1 MNSYTFSLGINCCF
15 IDSGR
20 KLRFPYIDDAEHL
33 LTSVLKCSDPTP
45 LSMHQSNN
53 LEHCNVAIGSITSD
67 SIYFRELLN
76 KLNKTSVSF
85 AQIINLLSLCSKNIK
100 WIGFVFCLYIHV
112 NLTFVIFIKKYGCF
126 TKGYRKLYHYKT
138 YIYMNI
144 LMKLSQNIHH
154 MNKFLSTEFFNRT
167 PYIQPST
174 LQYVYHLFL
183 RISGVFSDSPVQLV
197 RKHQVLQAHHRLV

>member
-85 AQIINLLSLCSKNIK
+85 AQIIYLLSLCSKNFK
-100 WIGFVFCLYIHV
+100 WIGLVFCLYIHV
-112 NLTFVIFIKKYGCF
+112 NLTFVIFIKKYIQF
-126 TKGYRKLYHYKT
+126 RKYIDVYKT
-138 YIYMNI
+138 ICI
-144 LMKLSQNIHH
+144 
-154 MNKFLSTEFFNRT
+154 FF
-167 PYIQPST
+167 
-174 LQYVYHLFL
+174 
-183 RISGVFSDSPVQLV
+183 RIKGNDYFV
-197 RKHQVLQAHHRLV
+197 